1 MKSVFSTSYVSD
13 HSLIDGFIASFDHS
27 GKKFDER
34 NRNTLK
40 LFQIG
45 AKTINIKSFKVP
57 NLINRVAY
65 KTLRSSKAARS
76 FEYAHKLL
84 DLGIKTPQPIAYYQ
98 EEGMLFGR
106 SFYVSNHLD
115 YDLTYR
121 ELCHDSI
128 YVGNE
133 EILSAFA
140 RFTYTLH
147 QKGVYF
153 LDHSPGNTL
162 IVITQDGYDFYL
174 VDLNRM
180 KFGSMDFET
189 RIKNFERLSH
199 RPQDI
204 AIMARAY
211 AQVSAEDPAIVEK
224 AMNKAVQSFQE
235 AFHKKQRLKKKL
247 RFWRKD
253 ID

>member
-1 MKSVFSTSYVSD
+1 M
-13 HSLIDGFIASFDHS
+13 IDGFIKSFDQS

-34 NRNTLK
+34 NRNMLK

-45 AKTINIKSFKVP
+45 TETINIKSFKIP
-57 NLINRVAY
+57 NLINRFAY
-65 KTLRSSKAARS
+65 KTIRSSKAARS

-84 DLGIKTPQPIAYYQ
+84 ALGIKTPQPIAYYE
-98 EEGMLFGR
+98 EEGVLFGR
-106 SFYVSNHLD
+106 SFYVSEHLT

-121 ELCHDSI
+121 ELCHDSP

-133 EILSAFA
+133 EILRAFA
-140 RFTYTLH
+140 KFTYTLH
-147 QKGVYF
+147 QKGVHF

-162 IVITQDGYDFYL
+162 IVTKEDGYDFYL

-180 KFGSMDFET
+180 KFGKMDFKT

-199 RPQDI
+199 RPEDI
-204 AIMARAY
+204 SIMAKAY
-211 AQVSAEDPAIVEK
+211 AEESKEDPAIVEI
-224 AMNKAVQSFQE
+224 AMRKAVHSFQE

-247 RFWRKD
+247 RFWKQK
-253 ID
+253 